1 MGAAGVEI
9 PEWVNERTVEEA
21 FRRCFFA
28 MENRRVAFAEKGM
41 RAARGRDS
49 RLLKTLE
56 AGTEVLHR
64 IQERQYGRS
73 LRSTST
79 PYGERVELT
88 EYTTWREAY
97 KLCDAGS
104 PSEHFQW
111 VYGMAAELA
120 GL

>member
-49 RLLKTLE
+49 RLLKALE
-56 AGTEVLHR
+56 AGTEVLHG

-88 EYTTWREAY
+88 Y
-97 KLCDAGS
+97 KLCDAGI